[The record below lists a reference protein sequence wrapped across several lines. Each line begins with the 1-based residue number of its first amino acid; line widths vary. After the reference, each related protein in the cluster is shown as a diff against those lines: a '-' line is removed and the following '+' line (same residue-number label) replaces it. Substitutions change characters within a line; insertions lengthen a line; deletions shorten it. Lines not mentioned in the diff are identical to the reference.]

1 MYRRKARY
9 ELFRD
14 YTDRVMK
21 IEDDTE
27 RSKYVIGWAEGW
39 FSADM
44 DLVSVGDT
52 LADAFEVLYPQTR
65 GLGGM
70 VCWL

>member
-1 MYRRKARY
+1 MYMRKARY

-14 YTDRVMK
+14 YTDRMIK
-21 IEDDTE
+21 IEDDTD
-27 RSKYVIGWAEGW
+27 RSQYVIGWAEGW

-52 LADAFEVLYPQTR
+52 LADTFEVLYPQAR

-70 VCWL
+70 AYWL